1 ADVNR
6 NCIAFDPVAN
16 SFPSNMLFFF
26 SFYVPVTTMKGAEP
40 FGDQVSLGDSS
51 SSYDSEDSFLRRSS
65 MYQEYMKVV
74 PMPTQRGFV
83 IPFTS
88 WVGFA
93 ASMEFY
99 GKPLHYLTNVQ
110 MKKFDQISLGA
121 DNEDVPLDTI
131 IDPGK
136 AEATIW
142 IIEEVHR
149 CTSSHHYIARHW
161 LADPIYH
168 RHVDA
173 IFPELLNSSK

>member
-1 ADVNR
+1 
-6 NCIAFDPVAN
+6 
-16 SFPSNMLFFF
+16 
-26 SFYVPVTTMKGAEP
+26 
-40 FGDQVSLGDSS
+40 
-51 SSYDSEDSFLRRSS
+51 

-93 ASMEFY
+93 TSMKEFY
-99 GKPLHYLTNVQ
+99 AKPLHYLTNVQ
-110 MKKFDQISLGA
+110 MKKFDQMRLGA

-149 CTSSHHYIARHW
+149 CTSSHHYIAKLW

-173 IFPELLNSSK
+173 IFPELPNSSK

>member
-1 ADVNR
+1 
-6 NCIAFDPVAN
+6 
-16 SFPSNMLFFF
+16 
-26 SFYVPVTTMKGAEP
+26 MKGVEP
-40 FGDQVSLGDSS
+40 FGDQVLSGDSS
-51 SSYDSEDSFLRRSS
+51 SSYDSEDSFLRRSR

-93 ASMEFY
+93 TSMKEFY
-99 GKPLHYLTNVQ
+99 AKPLHYLTNVQ
-110 MKKFDQISLGA
+110 MKKFDQMRLGA

-149 CTSSHHYIARHW
+149 CTSSHHYIAKLW

-173 IFPELLNSSK
+173 IFPELPNSSK